1 MKKTLT
7 LLLTVAMLL
16 SMTACGGTPNSAE
29 TVPDATGPVVQ
40 ATVAPTEEPT
50 TAPTE
55 DPNEYFL
62 YELSET
68 ESYEEVVWKHGFWEL
83 DLGLCAVDAE
93 ANGAKD
99 AQAIPL
105 SLELSQNGFRMQVD
119 YTGYSYV
126 HNAVLPCGTVEI
138 VGAKADGL
146 ADISRIDLKDHQYAD
161 NTTFQSEDGV
171 VSDYMTTEHGVLIDE
186 YSYFNFDSNGELC
199 DLYIIEAYYYPLSGN
214 LYNVIY
220 FRPDWDQPIP
230 QPSLLTR
237 KTVFRSMTQTLTYG
251 EFSYEMGQFAVQCGD
266 EMYIYDCRPG
276 MSFSDWACSELNTDG
291 WIPWYGDSV
300 LSPDRAYIV
309 DLGYLDMRD
318 FMDVYGWF
326 ANGDMLIAEINDGS
340 INRLNNNSTYVD
352 IPDIE
357 SMDLGGLDLSNGG
370 SVSMVSGDQLQEFME
385 QNGLNSLEE
394 VQEYL
399 QQNGAG
405 ALGGTNIQL
414 DSTDGEVTS
423 DDIVNAM
430 ASSEENEI
438 NLYGNISV
446 SLAHMVNAKTPLFTP
461 GFRIIS
467 KKDGRVAYHSVE
479 MGGGHYLLDDI
490 LDIYMNGIADEL
502 IPHIKLYAFPESE
515 EFMAT
520 LEGHTIL
527 NAHTAP
533 LEQGDAMLTIPENAV
548 CLTFERVKDGHEA
561 PNSPSPL
568 IVPNGSMHNGMF
580 HGNLNKDAVYARY
593 VTKDDPNFGEGV
605 NMVFAITFDD
615 ELVYWIHM
623 GANFSETV
631 DIEYLAPEMR
641 Y

>member
-1 MKKTLT
+1 MKRVLS
-7 LLLTVAMLL
+7 LLMALVMMLSL
-16 SMTACGGTPNSAE
+16 VACGGSEPAE
-29 TVPDATGPVVQ
+29 TTAATEAAVQ
-40 ATVAPTEEPT
+40 VTEAPTEEST
-50 TAPTE
+50 TLPTE

-68 ESYEEVVWKHGFWEL
+68 ESYEEVVWQHGFWEL
-83 DLGLCAVDAE
+83 DLGECVEDAR
-93 ANGAKD
+93 ANGEKG

-105 SLELSQNGFRMQVD
+105 SLELSQHGFRMYVD

-126 HNAVLPCGTVEI
+126 YNAVLPCGTVEI

-146 ADISRIDLKDHQYAD
+146 ADISRIDPKDHMYAD

-199 DLYIIEAYYYPLSGN
+199 DLYIVEAYYYPLSGN
-214 LYNVIY
+214 LYNVVY
-220 FRPDWDQPIP
+220 VRPNLSQPVP

-237 KTVFRSMTQTLTYG
+237 KTVFRSTTQTLTYG
-251 EFSYEMGQFAVQCGD
+251 EFSYEMSQFAVQCGD
-266 EMYIYDCRPG
+266 EMYIYDYRPG

-300 LSPDRAYIV
+300 LSPDRTYII

-318 FMDVYGWF
+318 HMDLYGWF
-326 ANGDMLIAEINDGS
+326 GNGDMLVAEINDGS

-370 SVSMVSGDQLQEFME
+370 SVSMVSEDQLQEFME

-399 QQNGAG
+399 QQNGA
-405 ALGGTNIQL
+405 ASLGGVNIQP

-423 DDIVNAM
+423 DDIVNAI

-438 NLYGNISV
+438 NLWGNISV

-461 GFRIIS
+461 GFRIVS
-467 KKDGRVAYHSVE
+467 KMDGRVAYHSVE

-515 EFMAT
+515 AFMAT

-527 NAHTAP
+527 NVHTAP
-533 LEQGDAMLTIPENAV
+533 LEQGSSMLTIPENAV
-548 CLTFERVKDGHEA
+548 CLTFERVQDGHEA
-561 PNSPSPL
+561 PNTPSPL
-568 IVPNGSMHNGMF
+568 RVPVSHNGME
-580 HGNLNKDAVYARY
+580 HGSMNKDAVYARY

-623 GANFSETV
+623 GANFNETV
-631 DIEYLAPEMR
+631 EIEYQSRDMR

>member
-1 MKKTLT
+1 MKKLIA
-7 LLLTVAMLL
+7 LLLAVAMLL
-16 SMTACGGTPNSAE
+16 SMTACGGSTEPVE
-29 TVPDATGPVVQ
+29 TVPAITEPAAVETEV
-40 ATVAPTEEPT
+40 TTEAPI
-50 TAPTE
+50 E

-68 ESYEEVVWKHGFWEL
+68 ESYEEVIWKQGFWEL
-83 DLGLCAVDAE
+83 DLGVCAVDAE
-93 ANGAKD
+93 VNGAKD

-105 SLELSQNGFRMQVD
+105 SLEMSQNGFRMQVD
-119 YTGYSYV
+119 YTGYSYLY
-126 HNAVLPCGTVEI
+126 NAVLPCGTVEI

-146 ADISRIDLKDHQYAD
+146 ADISRIDPKDHQYAD

-171 VSDYMTTEHGVLIDE
+171 VSDYMTSEHGVLFDE
-186 YSYFNFDSNGELC
+186 YSYFSYDSNGELC
-199 DLYIIEAYYYPLSGN
+199 DLYVVEAYYYPLSGN

-220 FRPDWDQPIP
+220 VRPNLSQPIP
-230 QPSLLTR
+230 QPSLLPR
-237 KTVFRSMTQTLTYG
+237 KTVFRSTTQTLTYG

-266 EMYIYDCRPG
+266 EMYIYDYRPG

-326 ANGDMLIAEINDGS
+326 SNGDMLVAEINDGS
-340 INRLNNNSTYVD
+340 INRFNNSSAYVD
-352 IPDIE
+352 APELE
-357 SMDLGGLDLSNGG
+357 SMDLSGLDFGNGG
-370 SVSMVSGDQLQEFME
+370 SVSMITGDQMQEFME
-385 QNGLNSLEE
+385 QNGLKSIEE

-399 QQNGAG
+399 KQHGAE
-405 ALGGTNIQL
+405 ALGGVNVQP
-414 DSTDGEVTS
+414 DSADGEVTS
-423 DDIVNAM
+423 GDIINAM

-467 KKDGRVAYHSVE
+467 KMDGRVAYHSVE

-502 IPHIKLYAFPESE
+502 IPRIKLYAFPESE
-515 EFMAT
+515 EFLAS
-520 LEGHTIL
+520 LEDHTIL
-527 NAHTAP
+527 NVHTAP

-561 PNSPSPL
+561 PNTPNPL
-568 IVPNGSMHNGMF
+568 RVPVSHNGME

-623 GANFSETV
+623 GSNFSETV
-631 DIEYLAPEMR
+631 DIEYVSPDMR

>member
-1 MKKTLT
+1 MKKTLA
-7 LLLTVAMLL
+7 LLLAAVMLL
-16 SMTACGGTPNSAE
+16 SMTACGGTPDSAE
-29 TVPDATGPVVQ
+29 TLPDAAKPVAQ
-40 ATVAPTEEPT
+40 ATVAPAEEPT

-55 DPNEYFL
+55 DPNEYFPC
-62 YELSET
+62 ELSET
-68 ESYEEVVWKHGFWEL
+68 ESYEEVLWKHGFWEL
-83 DLGLCAVDAE
+83 DLGVCAVDAE

-99 AQAIPL
+99 AQAIPQ

-146 ADISRIDLKDHQYAD
+146 ADISRMDPKDHHYAD

-171 VSDYMTTEHGVLIDE
+171 VFDYMTSEHGVLFDE
-186 YSYFNFDSNGELC
+186 YSYFSIDSKGELC
-199 DLYIIEAYYYPLSGN
+199 DLYVVEAHYYPLSGN
-214 LYNVIY
+214 LYNIIY
-220 FRPDWDQPIP
+220 TRPNLSQPIP

-237 KTVFRSMTQTLTYG
+237 KTVFRSATQTLTYG

-266 EMYIYDCRPG
+266 EMYIYDYRPG

-300 LSPDRAYIV
+300 LSPDRTYIV

-318 FMDVYGWF
+318 YMDVYGWF
-326 ANGDMLIAEINDGS
+326 SNGDMLVAEINDGS
-340 INRLNNNSTYVD
+340 INRFNNSSTYVD
-352 IPDIE
+352 VPDID
-357 SMDLGGLDLSNGG
+357 SMDLGGLDFSNGG
-370 SVSMVSGDQLQEFME
+370 SVSMVTGDQMQEFME
-385 QNGLNSLEE
+385 QNGLKSIEE

-399 QQNGAG
+399 KQHGAG
-405 ALGGTNIQL
+405 ALGGVNVQP

-423 DDIVNAM
+423 GDIIQAM

-467 KKDGRVAYHSVE
+467 KMDGRVAYHSVE
-479 MGGGHYLLDDI
+479 MGGGHYLLDDT

-515 EFMAT
+515 EFLAS
-520 LEGHTIL
+520 LENHTVL
-527 NAHTAP
+527 NVHTAP
-533 LEQGDAMLTIPENAV
+533 LEQGNAMLTILENAV
-548 CLTFERVKDGHEA
+548 CLTFERVQDGHEA
-561 PNSPSPL
+561 PNTPNPL
-568 IVPNGSMHNGMF
+568 KVPVSHNGME

-631 DIEYLAPEMR
+631 DIEYVSPDMR